1 MSPITPLGNKI
12 SLTTI
17 KEYIFKN
24 QISSGDSLILNPQDF
39 ELIIQEIKATGGG
52 ISTIPAIVQGVL
64 IIQDAA
70 DRVSIGQ
77 VQVLN
82 K

>member
-1 MSPITPLGNKI
+1 MSSITPLGNKI
-12 SLTTI
+12 SLAWI

-39 ELIIQEIKATGGG
+39 ELIIQEMKSSGDG

-70 DRVSIGQ
+70 DRVSMGQ
-77 VQVLN
+77 AQVLN